1 MTLQLSALPISSL
14 LPSSSSSSTKRDIV
28 WREHISV
35 LPPSNTEQHTSPVS
49 LLALLAARSK
59 KEKQKECTTRT
70 PPLLP
75 SFPTRPAGGG
85 EKSAAAML
93 GLAQWQVRPSA
104 AAGACPWAAA
114 RARAARSRCS
124 CWGEPRGAGGP
135 WNILACAALIAGC
148 RPCCTGCVTQCRSA
162 GPGTE
167 TRTGWASAACSA
179 SGNECSVQPERRPP
193 SPQPSAAE

>member
-1 MTLQLSALPISSL
+1 MSTFRFFRRQTR
-14 LPSSSSSSTKRDIV
+14 SSTPRLCPSLPC
-28 WREHISV
+28 WRYGV
-35 LPPSNTEQHTSPVS
+35 
-49 LLALLAARSK
+49 RK
-59 KEKQKECTTRT
+59 KNKKNT
-70 PPLLP
+70 PPAHHHFSFLP
-75 SFPTRPAGGG
+75 HQACWRGG
-85 EKSAAAML
+85 EKVRPSAVAML

-104 AAGACPWAAA
+104 AAGACPWAVA

-148 RPCCTGCVTQCRSA
+148 RPCCTGCVTLCRSA

-179 SGNECSVQPERRPP
+179 SGNECSVRPERRPP
-193 SPQPSAAE
+193 SLQPSAAE